1 MKKIF
6 LGLILILLFVVGGY
20 CAEPVYTEK
29 VVIDKIEVLEDG
41 QIQIRQAT
49 KVFKDGIEIS
59 KTYWRKVLT
68 PDQNLN
74 VVEIAPNITQE
85 DKDKVKAVA
94 NVVWTEKIKT
104 DYIAAKQILGK

>member
-1 MKKIF
+1 MKKLF
-6 LGLILILLFVVGGY
+6 LGLILVLGFIVGGY
-20 CAEPVYTEK
+20 CADPVYTDK
-29 VVIDKIEVLEDG
+29 AVIDKIEILEDG
-41 QIQIRQAT
+41 QIQIREVT
-49 KVFKDGIEIS
+49 KVFKDGVEIS
-59 KTYWRKVLT
+59 KSYWRKVLT

-74 VVEIAPNITQE
+74 MVEIAPNITQA